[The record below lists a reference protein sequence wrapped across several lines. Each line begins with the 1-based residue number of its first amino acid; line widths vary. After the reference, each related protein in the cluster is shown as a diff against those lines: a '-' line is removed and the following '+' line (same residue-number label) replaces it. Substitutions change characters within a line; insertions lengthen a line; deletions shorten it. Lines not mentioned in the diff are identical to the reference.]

1 MEKLPGIQLQTMW
14 RGMGIEHRLAIV
26 KAIARYQATWSS
38 FSFRHYGSLYYSEDL
53 RQLKQRFPIVKGPG
67 ATVIDPKFMIGP
79 STARVFNDDGRSTVE
94 FDRGPC
100 KVYGGHL
107 CL

>member
-1 MEKLPGIQLQTMW
+1 MEKIPGIQLHTVW

-38 FSFRHYGSLYYSEDL
+38 FSFSHYGSLYYSEDL
-53 RQLKQRFPIVKGPG
+53 RELKQSFSVKGHG

-100 KVYGGHL
+100 KAFGEHS